1 MRMEGVF
8 RLIDF
13 DASVSYRDKQYVG
26 AKYSSAFCPPEML
39 ELVNTD
45 DDTTI
50 FVRTYKT
57 DAPIQSDLPYSLLLA
72 HPSYDM
78 WSLGVTLYQVLEL
91 VTHHNITLL
100 IVFNMFLLLVVHW
113 RIIVFCK

>member
-13 DASVSYRDKQYVG
+13 DASVSYRESQYVG
-26 AKYSSAFCPPEML
+26 AKYSSAYCPPEML
-39 ELVNTD
+39 AIVSTEISR
-45 DDTTI
+45 TI
-50 FVRTYKT
+50 VVRTYRT
-57 DAPIQSDLPYSLLLA
+57 DMSGGPNQSDLPYTLLVA

-91 VTHHNITLL
+91 SLQ
-100 IVFNMFLLLVVHW
+100 
-113 RIIVFCK
+113 IIVIVLRV

>member
-13 DASVSYRDKQYVG
+13 DASVSYRNKQYVG
-26 AKYSSAFCPPEML
+26 AKYSSAYCPPEML
-39 ELVNTD
+39 AFV
-45 DDTTI
+45 DTQNCSTV
-50 FVRTYKT
+50 FVRTY
-57 DAPIQSDLPYSLLLA
+57 QSDASGVPIKSYLPYTLLVA

-91 VTHHNITLL
+91 HITKVALRNAFQYF
-100 IVFNMFLLLVVHW
+100 I
-113 RIIVFCK
+113 